1 MCISAAY
8 QSKKNLKIAYWNIH
22 GVKSKVIEDKLSDR
36 EFLNKISKRD
46 ILGLAELHTDEE
58 ISIPGFKLIKQK
70 FRAKTSKRAQNW
82 WGYCNIS

>member
-8 QSKKNLKIAYWNIH
+8 QSKKILKIAYWNIH

-36 EFLNKISKRD
+36 EFLNKISKSD

-70 FRAKTSKRAQNW
+70 FRTNQQRAQNW